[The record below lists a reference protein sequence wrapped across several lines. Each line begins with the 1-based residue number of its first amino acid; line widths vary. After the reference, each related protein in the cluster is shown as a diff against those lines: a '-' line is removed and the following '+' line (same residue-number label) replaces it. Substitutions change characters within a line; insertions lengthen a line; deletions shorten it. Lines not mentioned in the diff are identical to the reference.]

1 MTTDKKPSLEQ
12 IKALRGQFKLTFFI
26 ANSKIQYHNN
36 RMHFFKKC
44 NLFLKFIDAAIG
56 VGGLVYICFCPG
68 KANSFVVAGF
78 AVFLLFLNVLL
89 DLSKK
94 EEVHRWLISSYV
106 SNNKLT
112 IIDNTADWENL
123 CEKKYKKY
131 KKILF
136 EIEERISNIKKEE
149 SPVLNFLDFLS
160 QVKRKKNTT
169 PVLSHVKWYQFI
181 LANYFSM
188 PNSLVLLKDKIK
200 EEEKQQQ
207 QQQETSGNPDPT
219 PAS

>member
-1 MTTDKKPSLEQ
+1 MATDKKPTEEQ
-12 IKALRGQFKLTFFI
+12 VNALQDQFKNTFFF
-26 ANSKIQYHNN
+26 ANCKIQYHNN
-36 RMHFFKKC
+36 RMHFFKKW
-44 NLFLKFIDAAIG
+44 NLSLKIIDAAIG

-68 KANSFVVAGF
+68 KANSFWVAGV

-94 EEVHRWLISSYV
+94 EEIHRWLISSYI

-112 IIDNTADWENL
+112 IINNTANWKNL

-136 EIEERISNIKKEE
+136 EIEERTSSIKKEE

-160 QVKRKKNTT
+160 EVKRKENTT

-188 PNSLVLLKDKIK
+188 PNSLVLLKYKTK
-200 EEEKQQQ
+200 EEEEKKK
-207 QQQETSGNPDPT
+207 QQQETSEPKT
-219 PAS
+219 P